1 MASQSRFGP
10 LQRGSSLTQ
19 ERLSPETS
27 LRQCAWCLLVQDA
40 AGQYN
45 IQPNRKIR
53 SATHGIC
60 PDCKE
65 AMRAEIEGRSVVLAR
80 AA

>member
-1 MASQSRFGP
+1 MLELVSASV
-10 LQRGSSLTQ
+10 
-19 ERLSPETS
+19 
-27 LRQCAWCLLVQDA
+27 RQCAWCLLVQDP
-40 AGQYN
+40 AGKYK

>member
-1 MASQSRFGP
+1 MLELVSASV
-10 LQRGSSLTQ
+10 
-19 ERLSPETS
+19 
-27 LRQCAWCLLVQDA
+27 RQCAWCLLVQDA

-45 IQPNRKIR
+45 IQPGRKIR

>member
-1 MASQSRFGP
+1 M
-10 LQRGSSLTQ
+10 LELLT
-19 ERLSPETS
+19 PTV
-27 LRQCAWCLLVQDA
+27 RQCAWCWLVVDPSGA
-40 AGQYN
+40 YRL
-45 IQPNRKIR
+45 QPGRKIR

-60 PDCKE
+60 PACKE